1 MIIGNR
7 QNTDSLIFRYVDERL
22 KKILDFAEKND
33 FKVLEDN
40 TYEISGK
47 NLFYILTSYKTADSI
62 SEKYAE
68 LHRKYI
74 DIQILLY
81 GEEKFGYSD
90 ISSVKKVYKEYDE
103 EKDIELFSTVENEDF
118 FLLKP
123 SMFAVFFPEDVH
135 RPGLSAGVSRSVRKV
150 IFKLAV

>member
-103 EKDIELFSTVENEDF
+103 EKDIELYSTVENEDF

>member
-7 QNTDSLIFRYVDERL
+7 QNTDSLIFRYFDERL

-103 EKDIELFSTVENEDF
+103 EKDIELYSVVENEDF

>member
-7 QNTDSLIFRYVDERL
+7 QNTDSLIFRYFDERL

-40 TYEISGK
+40 IYEISGK
-47 NLFYILTSYKTADSI
+47 NLFYILASYKTADSI

-103 EKDIELFSTVENEDF
+103 DKDIELYSVVENEDF

-135 RPGLSAGVSRSVRKV
+135 RPGLSAAVSRSVRKV

>member
-7 QNTDSLIFRYVDERL
+7 QNTDSLIFRYFDERL

-103 EKDIELFSTVENEDF
+103 EKDIELYSTVENEDF

>member
-7 QNTDSLIFRYVDERL
+7 QNTDSLIFRYFDERL

-40 TYEISGK
+40 IYEISGK

>member
-7 QNTDSLIFRYVDERL
+7 QNTDSLIFRYFDERL

-81 GEEKFGYSD
+81 GEEKFGYCD
-90 ISSVKKVYKEYDE
+90 ASSVKKVYKEYDE

>member
-7 QNTDSLIFRYVDERL
+7 QNTDSLIFRYFDERL